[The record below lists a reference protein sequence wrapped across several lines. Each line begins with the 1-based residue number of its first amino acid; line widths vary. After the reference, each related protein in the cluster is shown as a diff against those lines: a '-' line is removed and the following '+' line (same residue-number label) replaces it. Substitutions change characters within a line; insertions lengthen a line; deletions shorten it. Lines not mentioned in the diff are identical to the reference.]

1 MYMLLSDRDPSTPF
15 KVGPKY
21 EQLGLVKY
29 LPSLCEQDS
38 CDVPINTKLYCLCN
52 SHCPISRATHILN
65 CYQFTLSSHRGHTE
79 AGGPKAGRW
88 SPSQLLYQM
97 GMGFWRS
104 RSTLGSVSE

>member
-38 CDVPINTKLYCLCN
+38 CDVPINTKLYCLV
-52 SHCPISRATHILN
+52 
-65 CYQFTLSSHRGHTE
+65 QFTLPH
-79 AGGPKAGRW
+79 
-88 SPSQLLYQM
+88 
-97 GMGFWRS
+97 
-104 RSTLGSVSE
+104 